1 MKLREAAFGVALTV
15 SGACFTVGATQLH
28 EGLGWIVGGA
38 VLAGLSW
45 LVLAE

>member
-1 MKLREAAFGVALTV
+1 MKLREAAFAAALAV
-15 SGACFTVGATQLH
+15 SGGCVTTGAAQAS
-28 EGLGWIVGGA
+28 EAAGWIVGGA